1 MFELFALVG
10 GFWFFLFVV
19 AIFACGIWSAET
31 DNYFG
36 GALTLIALALGAQF
50 LFDIPVFSSI
60 VANPLLLI
68 VGVVAYIGIGLAY
81 AVFYRYADFLKK
93 NAHDIKMDWENFQH
107 EYKKQHGKDS
117 NPTREQYRSSSYY
130 NRFTPKH
137 NADRIAAW
145 VMMWPWAVFWDLCHR
160 PIRWT
165 YNNMYTF
172 AGRALD
178 TVGAR
183 VSDKILDKNNID

>member
-10 GFWFFLFVV
+10 GFWFFLFVI

-36 GALTLIALALGAQF
+36 GAATLVILALGSQF
-50 LFDIPVFSSI
+50 LFGIPVFAAI
-60 VANPLLLI
+60 LANPLLLI

-81 AVFYRYADFLKK
+81 AVLYRYADFLRKK
-93 NAHDIKMDWENFQH
+93 SVSITSSWGDFQIS
-107 EYKKQHGKDS
+107 YKKQHGKDS
-117 NPTREQYRSSSYY
+117 TPTRADFRESQSYREY
-130 NRFTPKH
+130 TPKY

-145 VMMWPWAVFWDLCHR
+145 VMMWPWAVFWDLSHK
-160 PIRWT
+160 PIRWV

-178 TVGAR
+178 RVGAK
-183 VSDKILDKNNID
+183 VSDKILDNQQK